1 MTTFPMPRTTR
12 SSLLLVTKIPVVL
25 MKKVELKACNNNDSN
40 LKSID
45 LHYER
50 RYPYTVVDNRIT
62 A

>member
-1 MTTFPMPRTTR
+1 MTTFPMPKTTR
-12 SSLLLVTKIPVVL
+12 LLLVTKIPVVL

-40 LKSID
+40 LKSIY
-45 LHYER
+45 LHYEG